1 MSKINVVEIFSSIQ
15 GEGPNVGARCIFV
28 RVKGCDFACSFCDS
42 KFTWNNEP
50 NFTQYT
56 DDELT
61 KHLITMC
68 KENSCNRI
76 VLTGGNPCLYDFER
90 IISELRCNNIK
101 VDIETQGSKIPD
113 WLSHVDQIVFSPKPP
128 SSGMPDTYKEITTYI
143 LENNH
148 IQSAD
153 VSIKI
158 PVFND
163 EDIEFARNYAKFVNE
178 FIRKNDNNIRHDNN
192 INLRMYLSVGNSD
205 VDTSDSIRDRVLTD
219 YEHLLDVINKNPEQ
233 FQNIYI
239 LPQIHT
245 LVWGNKQGV

>member
-1 MSKINVVEIFSSIQ
+1 MNKINVVETFSSIQ

-42 KFTWNNEP
+42 KFTWGNEP
-50 NFTQYT
+50 NFTQY
-56 DDELT
+56 DDSELSE
-61 KHLITMC
+61 HLITMC
-68 KENSCNRI
+68 KENSCNRV
-76 VLTGGNPCLYDFER
+76 VLTGGNPCLYDFECV
-90 IISELRCNNIK
+90 ISELRCNNIQ
-101 VDIETQGSKIPD
+101 VDVETQGSKLPD
-113 WLSHVDQIVFSPKPP
+113 WLSETTQIVFSPKPP
-128 SSGMPDTYKEITTYI
+128 SSGMRDTYDEITTYI
-143 LENNH
+143 TENNY

-153 VSIKI
+153 VSIKV
-158 PVFND
+158 PVFTE
-163 EDIEFARNYAKFVNE
+163 EDINFARKYAKFVNE
-178 FIRKNDNNIRHDNN
+178 FIRKHDNN

-219 YEHLLDVINKNPEQ
+219 YEHLLDTINKNPEH